1 MMARGRTILSMVAV
15 PAILLNFTR
24 LLESLSL
31 IPPILPTPFHSLP
44 AMKYYVFLAGIGI
57 IVGISALLFQNSIS
71 LIASYALSMSGSEV
85 GLALMISLLG
95 LVLGRL
101 WVRRFGGGV
110 DELISVAVLSTSLLL
125 LIIGCSGVLG

>member
-1 MMARGRTILSMVAV
+1 MMMVRDRTILSLAAV

-24 LLESLSL
+24 LLESLAL
-31 IPPILPTPFHSLP
+31 IPPILPAPFYSLP
-44 AMKYYVFLAGIGI
+44 GMKYYVFLAGIGI
-57 IVGISALLFQNSIS
+57 IVGISAFLFQNSIS
-71 LIASYALSMSGSEV
+71 LIPSYALSMSGSEV

-110 DELISVAVLSTSLLL
+110 D
-125 LIIGCSGVLG
+125 

>member
-1 MMARGRTILSMVAV
+1 MMARGRTILSMAAV

-24 LLESLSL
+24 LLESLGL
-31 IPPILPTPFHSLP
+31 IPPILPTPFHSLS
-44 AMKYYVFLAGIGI
+44 AMKYYVFLAGVGV
-57 IVGISALLFQNSIS
+57 IVGISALLFQSSIS

-95 LVLGRL
+95 LALGRL

-125 LIIGCSGVLG
+125 LIIGCSGALG